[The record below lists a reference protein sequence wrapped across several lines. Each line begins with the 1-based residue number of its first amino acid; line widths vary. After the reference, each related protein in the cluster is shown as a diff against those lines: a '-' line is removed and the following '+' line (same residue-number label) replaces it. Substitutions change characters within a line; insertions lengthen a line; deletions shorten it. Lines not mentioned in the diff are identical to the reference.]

1 MFKKKFIPA
10 YLLTF
15 VNALG
20 FSILIPVLPFI
31 VKNYGAPEYVYG
43 LILSLYAVF
52 QFIGAPYLG
61 SLSDRIG
68 RKPVLLFSQI
78 GTLLSWLIFAIAYF
92 LPEEPVFLYALPIW
106 VIMFA
111 RITDGITAGNVSATN
126 AYISDVTT
134 PDEKRVIFGYVGGL
148 VGIGIIV
155 GPGIGGVAAS
165 SSLGYLGAI
174 LIAIFISIIT
184 AFSIAF
190 FMKESLKEE
199 NKQKKEPFDF
209 WKTVLIT
216 RRITLLNA
224 SKEINQVFLLRFIM
238 SSVMSCYIGTIA
250 LLMIDLY
257 KFNEQELGFFML
269 FVGLCLSIN
278 QAFVYKWFATTFGEV
293 KTMIIGFCFVS
304 VGFYVVTLQLDLYM
318 YMILYYVLNLGFSL
332 VFPTFNT
339 LISQKGD
346 PKKQGEAMGISESIN
361 SFSNAIYPALA
372 ALAYSYY
379 GYKLYY
385 LLAFVPIIGIYFAI
399 QLYKSVNG
407 ESKQEVLGR
416 KVSK

>member
-1 MFKKKFIPA
+1 MFQKKFIPA

-20 FSILIPVLPFI
+20 FSVLIPVLPFI
-31 VKNYGAPEYVYG
+31 VEQYGAPKFVYG
-43 LILSLYAVF
+43 LILSLYAAF

-78 GTLLSWLIFAIAYF
+78 GTLISWCIFAVAYF
-92 LPEEPVFLYALPIW
+92 LPNEPVLLYALPIW
-106 VIMFA
+106 VIILA
-111 RITDGITAGNVSATN
+111 RILDGITGGNVSATN

-134 PDEKRVIFGYVGGL
+134 PEEKRVIFGYVGGL

-155 GPGIGGVAAS
+155 GPGVGGLAAS
-165 SSLGYLGAI
+165 TSYGYLGAI
-174 LIAIFISIIT
+174 LIAIVISVITVISI
-184 AFSIAF
+184 AL

-199 NKQKKEPFDF
+199 NKQKKEAFDF

-216 RRITLLNA
+216 RRIRL
-224 SKEINQVFLLRFIM
+224 INPSPIIKNVFLVRFIM

-257 KFNEQELGFFML
+257 DFDEKELGFFML
-269 FVGLCLSIN
+269 FVGVCLSIN
-278 QAFVYKWFATTFGEV
+278 QAFIYKLFATRFGEI
-293 KTMIIGFCFVS
+293 KTMIIGFGLIAI
-304 VGFYVVTLQLDLYM
+304 GFYVVTLQLDLVL

-346 PKKQGEAMGISESIN
+346 SKKQGESMGISESIN
-361 SFSNAIYPALA
+361 SLCNAVYPPLA
-372 ALAYSYY
+372 ALVYTYI
-379 GYKLYY
+379 GYQLYY
-385 LLAFVPIIGIYFAI
+385 VLAVVPLIGMWVAIKIYRREN
-399 QLYKSVNG
+399 L
-407 ESKQEVLGR
+407 SKI
-416 KVSK
+416 